1 MSNNLK
7 MIAIIIFGA
16 IALYIF
22 QMKNSEH
29 NTNKSISACIVAIK
43 KTSKSFDLEKAKKFC
58 EKKVKKMVNN

>member
-22 QMKNSEH
+22 QMKHSEH

-58 EKKVKKMVNN
+58 EKKVKKMVKN

>member
-1 MSNNLK
+1 MSNNMK

-22 QMKNSEH
+22 QMKNSGH

-58 EKKVKKMVNN
+58 VKKVKKMVKN

>member
-58 EKKVKKMVNN
+58 EKKVKKMVKN